1 MAKTLRD
8 GETLCDCFLR
18 AQDFLSPTKEV
29 KIPRQCG
36 KKLLDGETMKIWLK
50 FCETGFFKDI
60 ICQPYYAIIF
70 FVIEFKWL
78 VQELVFRKKWKKQ
91 TLN

>member
-1 MAKTLRD
+1 MVTAKTLRD

-36 KKLLDGETMKIWLK
+36 KKLLDGETMKI
-50 FCETGFFKDI
+50 
-60 ICQPYYAIIF
+60 
-70 FVIEFKWL
+70 
-78 VQELVFRKKWKKQ
+78 
-91 TLN
+91 